1 MPDRPGLPSR
11 RLALVLTGLATLAI
25 AAITLTPIPG
35 AEEQAAGTPLDC
47 IICGSAGAVDVLYN
61 LLLFLP
67 LGFGLRWL
75 GVSPGRV
82 VLVSFLATL
91 SIEAA
96 QLSLVAG
103 RDASLSDLLT
113 NTAGGGLGA
122 LLWEALPVLVR
133 PAGRSSRLLVFLA
146 ALLPAGTL
154 SGAAWLLGPAPPAT
168 LWFGQWAPDIGMY
181 EHYEGRVLSATLQG
195 RPMPPRALRD
205 LNTAIDWRDQPL
217 EVSATFTKAGPEAGI
232 APIVSVF
239 DRSHTKVLFLGQ
251 ESATR
256 LRFEARVRAE
266 NFRFRPLALAFDGAL
281 DAPAADTLTAS
292 ARFDGRS
299 VRLAVRHG
307 EDTRT
312 REVALSPALGWALVA
327 PLGGTVDRD
336 ARLFSAVWL
345 ALLWIPLGYY
355 LARSR
360 AGSSAGWVLVP
371 AGAAALVTALVTVLA
386 GFPFNHWSELA
397 AAGGGA
403 AAGSAL
409 AGVIRRREQSRKH
422 ERPTRR

>member
-1 MPDRPGLPSR
+1 MPDRPALPPR

-25 AAITLTPIPG
+25 AAITLTPIPA

-47 IICGSAGAVDVLYN
+47 VICGSAGAVDVLYN
-61 LLLFLP
+61 LLLFVP
-67 LGFGLRWL
+67 LGVGLRWL
-75 GVSPGRV
+75 GLRPGRV
-82 VLVSFLATL
+82 VLISFLATL

-113 NTAGGGLGA
+113 NTAGGALGA
-122 LLWEALPVLVR
+122 LLWEALPVLLR
-133 PAGRSSRLLVFLA
+133 PAGRSSRVLLFLA
-146 ALLPAGTL
+146 ALLPVGAL
-154 SGAAWLLGPAPPAT
+154 SGAAWLLRPAPPAT

-205 LNTAIDWRDQPL
+205 LNTRVDWREPPL
-217 EVSATFTKAGPEAGI
+217 EVTATFTKAGPEAGI

-266 NFRFRPLALAFDGAL
+266 TFRFRPLAVAFDGAL
-281 DAPAADTLTAS
+281 DAPAGDTLTAS
-292 ARFDGRS
+292 AQFDGRS
-299 VRLAVRHG
+299 VRLAVRLG
-307 EDTRT
+307 KNTRT

-327 PLGGTVDRD
+327 PLGGTVDGD
-336 ARLFSAVWL
+336 ARLFSAAWL
-345 ALLWIPLGYY
+345 ALLWFPLGYY

-360 AGSSAGWVLVP
+360 RWESGAGWALG
-371 AGAAALVTALVTVLA
+371 AGTAALVTALVTVLA
-386 GFPFNHWSELA
+386 MFPLNHWSELA

-409 AGVIRRREQSRKH
+409 AGLIPWRENG
-422 ERPTRR
+422 